1 MKKSALALIT
11 TGLMALT
18 LHAQAVKES
27 DLPQAEQDHLKAARN
42 AAYKADPAVKQ
53 LGVDAKKARRD
64 AMIKADPS
72 VAPILDQC
80 MPLSGPAA
88 VKSADLPPADKA
100 KYDAAKKA
108 ADKANPAIKEQEAAA
123 KKAVYAAAVKTDPTV
138 APIVKKLTSSN

>member
-11 TGLMALT
+11 TGLMALS

-27 DLPQAEQDHLKAARN
+27 ELPQAEQDHLKAARN
-42 AAYKADPAVKQ
+42 AAYKADPSVKQ
-53 LGVDAKKARRD
+53 MGVDARKARRD

-80 MPLSGPAA
+80 MPLSGSASI
-88 VKSADLPPADKA
+88 KSADLPPADKA

-108 ADKANPAIKEQEAAA
+108 SDKANPALKAQEAAA
-123 KKAVYAAAVKTDPTV
+123 KKAVYAAAVKADPTV
-138 APIVKKLTSSN
+138 APIVNKIAPAN